1 MKGNFSQEQLMVRNY
16 RACRARQKAAMGRF
30 IKLMCTW
37 TKNDEGGF
45 ETRPCVFSALGRENA
60 APPPFHIYV
69 VDSEK
74 KGPVP

>member
-1 MKGNFSQEQLMVRNY
+1 MVRNY

-45 ETRPCVFSALGRENA
+45 ETRPCEFSALGRENA

-74 KGPVP
+74 KGPVLRLTPA